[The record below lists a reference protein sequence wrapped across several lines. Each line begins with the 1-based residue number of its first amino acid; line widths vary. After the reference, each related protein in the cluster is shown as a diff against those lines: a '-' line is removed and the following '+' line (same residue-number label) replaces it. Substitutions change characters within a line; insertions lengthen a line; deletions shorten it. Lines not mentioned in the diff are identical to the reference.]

1 MKLVNHAQLILDKS
15 DKTQENKEDFF
26 GNYDAIYHGG
36 RIIVPHKNINEF
48 KKKFKDQSIYL
59 KIKIKNQS
67 DNKRI
72 YQYIKGNIFLIKD
85 KYIRENIPKST
96 FITNVFEARNNI
108 DNKEKKHIYKLDEL
122 VDSDINKTK
131 IVYFSTISKDV
142 SFYLTKD
149 LTDERKNLISFN
161 YIKKLDEAGQDEI
174 YFNDKTKDVYL
185 IVKCKQKNYDIEYSF
200 KYYTIR
206 ANIEI
211 KPINYNNKISNLKAS
226 NYSTSLNLKI
236 YKIPNQ
242 NLKIN
247 YYIRIYEGENL
258 PFGDLDIS
266 SSFRAVNPYSMH
278 KVKYD
283 DPILNSNE
291 SYFEL
296 NLKTDV
302 YGKYFIDAITE
313 LLFDEENQVTD
324 YYAYKKLYPSSNEDK
339 DKESTIVK
347 ILIIIFVSVGTILLI
362 IIFILIIV
370 ILKYRKRH
378 LTLESKVR
386 QISFS
391 EEYQN
396 DEDDD

>member
-1 MKLVNHAQLILDKS
+1 MPRQARKNSKS
-15 DKTQENKEDFF
+15 EE
-26 GNYDAIYHGG
+26 I
-36 RIIVPHKNINEF
+36 
-48 KKKFKDQSIYL
+48 
-59 KIKIKNQS
+59 
-67 DNKRI
+67 
-72 YQYIKGNIFLIKD
+72 
-85 KYIRENIPKST
+85 
-96 FITNVFEARNNI
+96 
-108 DNKEKKHIYKLDEL
+108 KHIYKLDEL
-122 VDSDINKTK
+122 IDSDINRTK
-131 IVYFSTISKDV
+131 IVYFSTISKDF

-161 YIKKLDEAGQDEI
+161 YIKKMDKAGQDEI

-211 KPINYNNKISNLKAS
+211 KPINYNNKISNLKSS

-242 NLKIN
+242 TLKIN

-302 YGKYFIDAITE
+302 YGKYFIDAIAE

-324 YYAYKKLYPSSNEDK
+324 YYAYKKLYPSSNEDENK
-339 DKESTIVK
+339 GSTIEK
-347 ILIIIFVSVGTILLI
+347 ILIIISVSVGTILLI